1 MRLFI
6 RIVLGLLL
14 FVAVERFCHKQTR
27 GFSLLKI
34 ASDSPL
40 ACEELSLDQKTA
52 LDAVFNQPFSFLNS
66 GGQCYA
72 FLSEDRKTIIK
83 FFKQHHIRIWNR
95 LSSIPLPQMFQPYL
109 KRLLDKKTHQSPQ
122 FFESCRIAY
131 EDFKERSGLIYL
143 HVHKT
148 QCFKKKLQIIDKL
161 GIAHHIDLDS
171 TDFALQKR
179 VELCHSKFKTLI
191 QENNIAAAKQCVDS
205 IIDLIVERSQKGIMD
220 RDFNTRTNIGFL
232 DNQAIEIDLG
242 SFTKEEKGKNP
253 DREELMKRTE
263 KFHKWLS
270 KHNVALSQYLAEQ
283 IEHF

>member
-1 MRLFI
+1 VKLLLK
-6 RIVLGLLL
+6 IVLGLLL
-14 FVAVERFCHKQTR
+14 FVALERFCHTQTR

-34 ASDSPL
+34 ASDSAL
-40 ACEELSLDQKTA
+40 ADEEPSLEQKA
-52 LDAVFNQPFSFLNS
+52 ELDAIFNQSFFFLNS

-72 FLSEDRKTIIK
+72 FLSEDGKTIIK

-95 LSSIPLPQMFQPYL
+95 LSNIPLPQLFKPYL
-109 KRLLDKKTHQSPQ
+109 NQLLDKKKHQSPQ

-143 HVHKT
+143 HIHKT
-148 QCFKKKLQIIDKL
+148 QCFKKKLQIIDTL

-191 QENNIAAAKQCVDS
+191 QKNDIPAARQCIDS
-205 IIDLIVERSQKGIMD
+205 IRDLIVERSQKGIVD
-220 RDFNTRTNIGFL
+220 RDFNMRTNIGFL
-232 DNQAIEIDLG
+232 GNQAIEIDLG

-253 DREELMKRTE
+253 DREDLRKRTQ

-270 KHNVALSQYLAEQ
+270 KHNQTLSQYLAEQ